1 LFVTGARRKLAGF
14 ITREDLI
21 PASRQ
26 KGAGIKDFI
35 RNADTIQGDTIMR
48 DVYPVLRQAERAL
61 AVVDDVGR
69 FLGVIT
75 HNTLVESLDER
86 KGGDGIAEL

>member
-1 LFVTGARRKLAGF
+1 
-14 ITREDLI
+14 
-21 PASRQ
+21 
-26 KGAGIKDFI
+26 